1 MEQGG
6 DDYLTKPF
14 ALAELLARLRNLLRR
29 SSAQQNDSVRLQAAD
44 LQLNLVRHEARRGD
58 HLLQLTPQEF
68 SLLEYLCRN
77 AGRVVTR
84 TMILDHVWRMRIDP
98 ATNIVDVHIYR
109 LRGKVDHNAAMPLIH
124 TIRGVGYVLSMPK
137 FLQPTAAWRI
147 SIWTTLAFA
156 LGTGLAFS
164 IVYFLV
170 AKNMQERSDA
180 WLSGEAEVLARVS
193 ADTPQDHLYNRI
205 VGEVA
210 ELAAREVPDERNSR
224 GQRLNSVFFLESDPN
239 NNGSPLWVGP
249 GSDDAFLKAFQG
261 TTFASG
267 IPQSVKVKGWPTTF
281 RVVSRRENG
290 RTIYL
295 GLSSRGARYLLRTL
309 TRRFLVL
316 YGTTVL
322 MGFLISYMSAHRT
335 LLRVQ
340 RITDT
345 VARIGSQDLGER
357 LPPPVNS
364 DEISRLAK
372 TFNHML
378 DRIQT
383 SVNELRS
390 VTDAVAHDLK
400 SPVTSIRGAL
410 ESALSSSEPNE
421 RWRDSVGDAIEGLD
435 RLLSALDTTLDVAE
449 AQAGA
454 LRLDR
459 STVDLSA
466 VVKQLVD
473 LDQPAMDERHHEL
486 MVDVQDHVVVDA
498 DWGLLH
504 RVLSNL
510 IENEIAHLPVGCQI
524 AIRLRLRDGSAKL
537 VIEDGPGFPPTSAPE
552 RLNVSLEGN
561 SHAGM
566 DWDLLSWMRLYGH
579 TAELPQSPIIQQAAL
594 S

>member
-1 MEQGG
+1 
-6 DDYLTKPF
+6 
-14 ALAELLARLRNLLRR
+14 
-29 SSAQQNDSVRLQAAD
+29 
-44 LQLNLVRHEARRGD
+44 
-58 HLLQLTPQEF
+58 
-68 SLLEYLCRN
+68 
-77 AGRVVTR
+77 
-84 TMILDHVWRMRIDP
+84 
-98 ATNIVDVHIYR
+98 
-109 LRGKVDHNAAMPLIH
+109 
-124 TIRGVGYVLSMPK
+124 MPK
-137 FLQPTAAWRI
+137 FLQATAAWRI

-156 LGTGLAFS
+156 LGTALAFS

-170 AKNMQERSDA
+170 AKNIQERSDA

-210 ELAAREVPDERNSR
+210 ELATRELPDERNAR
-224 GQRLNSVFFLESDPN
+224 GQRLNSVFFLEIDPN
-239 NNGSPLWVGP
+239 DNESPLWVGP
-249 GSDDAFLKAFQG
+249 GLDDAFLNAFQR
-261 TTFASG
+261 TNVVPG
-267 IPQSVKVKGWPTTF
+267 IPQSINVEGWPTTF
-281 RVVSRRENG
+281 RVVARHENG

-316 YGTTVL
+316 WGTTVL

-345 VARIGSQDLGER
+345 VARIGSEDLGER
-357 LPPPVNS
+357 LPQPINS

-378 DRIQT
+378 DRIQS

-400 SPVTSIRGAL
+400 SPVTLIRGVL
-410 ESALSSSEPNE
+410 ESVLSSEPNE
-421 RWRDSVGDAIEGLD
+421 KWRDSVGDAIEALD

-459 STVDLSA
+459 SSVDLSVA
-466 VVKQLVD
+466 MRQLVN
-473 LDQPAMDERHHEL
+473 LYHPALDERHHEL
-486 MVDVQDHVVVDA
+486 VVDLEDHVVVSA
-498 DWGLLH
+498 DWGLLN

-524 AIRLRLRDGSAKL
+524 TIRLRSLEGSAAL
-537 VIEDGPGFPPTSAPE
+537 VIEDNGPGFPPDISTRAFE
-552 RLNVSLEGN
+552 RFVKGKQSHGHGLGLAFVDAVVRAHGGTTKISDSPAGGAVVTLSLPA
-561 SHAGM
+561 SVLHA
-566 DWDLLSWMRLYGH
+566 
-579 TAELPQSPIIQQAAL
+579 A
-594 S
+594 